1 MFVLSAFL
9 LLATA
14 DQAPA
19 APAATAPAPAP
30 AAAPAPADERKIC
43 KRDESSGTRF
53 AKRICLT
60 EAEWRAR
67 DVGVRGLGDVAK

>member
-19 APAATAPAPAP
+19 A
-30 AAAPAPADERKIC
+30 AAPAPASAPAAASAPVDERKIC

>member
-1 MFVLSAFL
+1 MIALSAFL
-9 LLATA
+9 FLVAA

-19 APAATAPAPAP
+19 ATATPPAPATAPAQAE
-30 AAAPAPADERKIC
+30 ARKIC

-60 EAEWRAR
+60 EAQWRAR